1 MGDLHGCYT
10 VYLTPIIICNHP
22 FTLWLAIICQFWASK
37 PKCTYS
43 YTHAHAQFYYAEF
56 PQMTNAF
63 TSVEKSKTSKFFG
76 VITTVTKW
84 TTFKSIGCSL
94 FGLQRR
100 RCCCWCVCVCLF
112 VFDLWSSYKA
122 TTVYSACYISYL
134 TWLVSAHEARLSGL
148 NTSLCCGRDFRWR
161 S

>member
-1 MGDLHGCYT
+1 MHILLYARTRTILLCRVSPND
-10 VYLTPIIICNHP
+10 
-22 FTLWLAIICQFWASK
+22 
-37 PKCTYS
+37 KC
-43 YTHAHAQFYYAEF
+43 FYFRRKIQNVEIFRCDHHRY
-56 PQMTNAF
+56 QMNY
-63 TSVEKSKTSKFFG
+63 VQKFRL
-76 VITTVTKW
+76 
-84 TTFKSIGCSL
+84 GCSL

-161 S
+161 SIALGWTVLFLISKTVDILDHGFLSIMSK